1 MKQFSIFVMPVLL
14 TACGT
19 TTTLTSS
26 DREIAANLKRQESN
40 CESLPRIYSGVA
52 YNLCKMNS
60 NNNSIYFNWQLGFYF
75 IDSVASAATDTIVLP
90 VTAYSQAKNGSLQI
104 DEQYRP

>member
-1 MKQFSIFVMPVLL
+1 MPVLL

-90 VTAYSQAKNGSLQI
+90 LTAYSQAKNGSLQI